1 MTVVSAHGGVVAE
14 FDPHVGLGVVR
25 LDDGRDVPFH
35 CAEIADGSR
44 LIEPGSR
51 VLCEVRPKFDRL
63 EAFALVRD

>member
-25 LDDGRDVPFH
+25 LDDGREVPFH

-51 VLCEVRPKFDRL
+51 VLCEVRPKFGRL
-63 EAFALVRD
+63 EAFALVGD